1 MIINNSNCKNNWQNI
16 NIGKLRATLHFYVYI
31 LTSTYFIRL
40 SHSFSSTENLLIS
53 KKLLFYLFIIRL
65 RFILI
70 AINTLEGVDCGR
82 MSITFHLFY
91 LYFTFIYMVLL
102 RLQFIHVTH
111 LVYGYFNFSEDF
123 IRFNFEDSVTPIFI
137 NYVLIQNC
145 QYYYPM
151 FY

>member
-1 MIINNSNCKNNWQNI
+1 
-16 NIGKLRATLHFYVYI
+16 
-31 LTSTYFIRL
+31 
-40 SHSFSSTENLLIS
+40 
-53 KKLLFYLFIIRL
+53 
-65 RFILI
+65 
-70 AINTLEGVDCGR
+70 
-82 MSITFHLFY
+82 
-91 LYFTFIYMVLL
+91 MVLL

-111 LVYGYFNFSEDF
+111 IVYGYFNFSEDF